1 MSVRL
6 RLASA
11 VSALPRSTGLVSR
24 TARRASR
31 SGSAV
36 ACGFVCVAAMSTGPA
51 AQSEVTAIVDRA
63 VTYVD
68 EFQRRFG
75 SMVTEE
81 RYEQSVQEPS
91 SLGARSARPQFDR
104 VVLVSDFLL
113 VQIPGEGWTP
123 FRDVF
128 ERNGQKL
135 RDREDRLA
143 RLFLN
148 GSSRSSFEQ
157 ARQIMLEGARYN
169 IGTIE
174 RTINLPTL
182 PLVYLT
188 APHRERFRFDL
199 LKRDPEDGIVVEY
212 HEVKGPTYIATRGGK
227 DMPSTGRFWVDE
239 TTGAIR
245 RTELDVVDP
254 TVEAH
259 IKVAYRL
266 DDGLALWVPS
276 RMEERYRD
284 RRTASEVRGVATYS
298 RFRKFQ
304 VNTTEE
310 IAQ

>member
-1 MSVRL
+1 MG
-6 RLASA
+6 A
-11 VSALPRSTGLVSR
+11 G
-24 TARRASR
+24 ARRSCV
-31 SGSAV
+31 SGIALTL
-36 ACGFVCVAAMSTGPA
+36 AWVCATVPGPA
-51 AQSEVTAIVDRA
+51 AQTTSEVTALIDRA
-63 VTYVD
+63 SIYVD

-81 RYEQSVQEPS
+81 RYEQTVEEGVAP
-91 SLGARSARPQFDR
+91 GARGVRPPFER

-113 VQIPGEGWTP
+113 VQVPGEGWMP

-143 RLFLN
+143 RLFLH

-169 IGTIE
+169 IGSIE

-188 APHRERFRFDL
+188 PAHRERFRFEI
-199 LKRDPEDGIVVEY
+199 LKRDPQEGTVVEY
-212 HEVKGPTYIATRGGK
+212 REVRMPSYISSRDGK
-227 DMPSTGRFWVDE
+227 DMPSAGRFWLDE
-239 TTGAIR
+239 ASGAIR

-254 TVEAH
+254 SVEGH

-284 RRTASEVRGVATYS
+284 RRSTTEVRGVATYS

-304 VNTTEE
+304 VNTSEE
-310 IAQ
+310 LVTQP

>member
-1 MSVRL
+1 MRA
-6 RLASA
+6 LACA
-11 VSALPRSTGLVSR
+11 RGLACACALAAASGGLQ
-24 TARRASR
+24 
-31 SGSAV
+31 
-36 ACGFVCVAAMSTGPA
+36 
-51 AQSEVTAIVDRA
+51 AQSEVGAIVDRA
-63 VTYVD
+63 TAYVD

-81 RYEQSVQEPS
+81 RYEQSVQEAMAI
-91 SLGARSARPQFDR
+91 GARTRPQFER

-113 VQIPGEGWTP
+113 VQVPGEGWMP

-128 ERNGQKL
+128 ERNGQKV
-135 RDREDRLA
+135 RDREERLA

-148 GSSRSSFEQ
+148 GSSRSSVDQ

-188 APHRERFRFDL
+188 PAHRDRFTFEL
-199 LKRDPEDGIVVEY
+199 GKRDAQDGTEVEY
-212 HEVKGPTYIATRGGK
+212 REVKGPTYISTRGAR
-227 DMPSTGRFWVDE
+227 DIPSTGRFWVDE
-239 TTGAIR
+239 ATGAIR
-245 RTELDVVDP
+245 RTELDAVDS

-259 IKVAYRL
+259 IKVTYRM
-266 DDGLALWVPS
+266 DDGLGLWVPV

-284 RRTASEVRGVATYS
+284 RRTTAEVRGVATYS

-304 VNTTEE
+304 VSTSEE
-310 IAQ
+310 VAQ

>member
-1 MSVRL
+1 MRAL
-6 RLASA
+6 ACACALAAASA
-11 VSALPRSTGLVSR
+11 VLH
-24 TARRASR
+24 
-31 SGSAV
+31 
-36 ACGFVCVAAMSTGPA
+36 
-51 AQSEVTAIVDRA
+51 AQSEVGTLVDRA
-63 VTYVD
+63 AAYV
-68 EFQRRFG
+68 EQFQRRFG
-75 SMVTEE
+75 TMVTEE
-81 RYEQSVQEPS
+81 RYEQSIQEAIAI
-91 SLGARSARPQFDR
+91 GARSRPQMER

-113 VQIPGEGWTP
+113 VQVPGEGWMP

-182 PLVYLT
+182 PMVYLT
-188 APHRERFRFDL
+188 EAHRGRFQFEL
-199 LKRDPEDGIVVEY
+199 VKRDSDDGTLVQFR
-212 HEVKGPTYIATRGGK
+212 EVRGPTYISTRNGR
-227 DMPSTGRFWVDE
+227 DMPSTGRFWLDE
-239 TTGAIR
+239 ASGAIR
-245 RTELDVVDP
+245 RTELDVEDS

-266 DDGLALWVPS
+266 DAGLGVWVPV

-284 RRTASEVRGVATYS
+284 RGSTSEVRGVATYS

-304 VNTTEE
+304 VSTSEE

>member
-1 MSVRL
+1 MSGIAL
-6 RLASA
+6 ILAWA
-11 VSALPRSTGLVSR
+11 CAFAPRTGAQTQPEITAL
-24 TARRASR
+24 
-31 SGSAV
+31 
-36 ACGFVCVAAMSTGPA
+36 
-51 AQSEVTAIVDRA
+51 IDRA
-63 VTYVD
+63 GAYVE

-81 RYEQSVQEPS
+81 RYEQTVQEAVA
-91 SLGARSARPQFDR
+91 LGTRSRPQFER

-113 VQIPGEGWTP
+113 VQVPGEGWTP

-143 RLFLN
+143 RLCLN